1 MVMRSRTSR
10 VLGRLPMVALAVVA
24 TALTTAAPARAD
36 IYSWRDGAGR
46 LVLSTTPPGAGAS
59 ATLYAVAGSEDYGT
73 TRAGQGRMTPQ
84 MDALIRRHAI
94 AAGLRPELVRA
105 VIQVESG
112 FNPDAVSPVGA
123 MGLMQLMPATAA
135 SLGVQRPFD
144 PNENIRGGV
153 AYLRSLL
160 DQFGSETLALAGYNA
175 GPGAVTRYGGS
186 VPPFAETVAYV
197 RSVGQAA
204 GHGLASSTPRR
215 AVAARAPR
223 RTAAA
228 DTPRPIRREESVVAG
243 RRVVT
248 FTNRPVDIP

>member
-1 MVMRSRTSR
+1 MVMHPGPSPVRGRRS
-10 VLGRLPMVALAVVA
+10 LVALAA
-24 TALTTAAPARAD
+24 MALALSAPAYAD

-46 LVLSTTPPGAGAS
+46 LILSTTPPLPGAS
-59 ATLYAVAGSEDYGT
+59 ATVYTVGGAEDYGT
-73 TRAGQGRMTPQ
+73 TRAGQGRMTAQ
-84 MDALIRRHAI
+84 MDALIRRHAA
-94 AAGLRPELVRA
+94 AAGVRPELVRA

-112 FNPDAVSPVGA
+112 FNPDAVSPAGA

-135 SLGVQRPFD
+135 ALGVQRPFD

-160 DQFGSETLALAGYNA
+160 DQFGSESLALAGYNA
-175 GPGAVTRYGGS
+175 GPGAVSRYGGT

-204 GHGLASSTPRR
+204 GDGGGPTPRR
-215 AVAARAPR
+215 AVATRATR
-223 RTAAA
+223 RTAAS
-228 DTPRPIRREESVVAG
+228 DTLRPIRREESVVAG

-248 FTNRPVDIP
+248 FTNRPVDIR